1 MRKPYYAESGGA
13 RFLAVRQKKSVQW
26 MVSRLAVLAGGLG
39 LLAFAAPA
47 HADLG
52 ISSFDVTPAS
62 TQAGGHPDVTIDT
75 VFSGQSDN
83 LKSLALHLPAGLV
96 GNPNAAAKC
105 SQSSFDADACPGTSV
120 VGTVTNSVTASPLGL
135 LPVTLP
141 PITDNVYNVA
151 PSPGE
156 PARLGIWVH
165 TPLIGG
171 SVVDNVKLP
180 ITVSVRPG
188 DFGLDTAIVNIPNSL
203 GSLLLGDIPITINS
217 ISLTLNGTAS
227 SGNFVTLPSSCT
239 PATTRIDVTSYGSH
253 SASAQDT
260 FTPTGC
266 GSVGFNPSMSVDLET
281 TRTDTPSGYTVTL
294 GVPTGNSTV
303 RRAQVVLPQ
312 GTMLSPK
319 SADGASACTDAQLG
333 AGNSAPAAC
342 PASSEIGTTSI
353 VTPLLGT
360 LGGKV
365 YLGEPTPAHLLR
377 LFVDIEQSGV
387 KIKLPGDVTPDPS
400 TGQLTTVFDNLPQ
413 VPFTSFAL
421 SFRGGPTAILSNPA
435 DCGSHTAVATLT
447 PWSGGADKSPTDS
460 FTTSFDGSGGACPA
474 KAPFTPGV
482 SDSAANTA
490 AGGDPGSLAITVNR
504 PDRDQRLRNVRFS
517 LPPGLLGKVAGVSL
531 CPEALAP
538 SGNCPADTR
547 AGTVTATVGTGPQP
561 VTLSGPVYMGG
572 PYKGGLLSLIAAL
585 PAKVGPLDLGTT
597 VLRSAIS
604 LRTTDAGLDVASDDL
619 PRFVQ
624 GIPVDVR
631 TLTVDLN
638 KPGVL
643 LNPTSCAPLAIG
655 GTLTSV
661 LGDTATASAPF
672 QATACDRLPFAP
684 KILAVAGGKGNTR
697 KGFHPLLRAIVEQ
710 PIEQARLASTTVTLP
725 PSLGVA
731 LGKQLCLAPQADAG
745 SCPAASQV
753 GTANATTPLLPG
765 ELRGPVYL
773 IQQTG
778 SPLPGVL
785 VQLRGLVNLNL
796 RGTVTVGPGGAL
808 VNTFNGIPDVPISHF
823 ELEFTGGRNGS
834 LLSSRDLCRGAVQSV
849 KASFTGH
856 NGASFSRTAPMG
868 IQGCK
873 PTITVS
879 LRHARGARPALLI
892 SFREPAVSTALS
904 KLTLKLPPTLRGKRG
919 ARKGV
924 TVVAGKRKLGR
935 RSFRLSGRTLVLRK
949 LPAGTHV
956 LKVGLSKGA
965 IKPRKSLRQRT
976 NGGKRPTLRFSLSAV
991 DEAGT
996 PTSYTVNTRATP

>member
-1 MRKPYYAESGGA
+1 
-13 RFLAVRQKKSVQW
+13 VRQKRSVHRK
-26 MVSRLAVLAGGLG
+26 VSWLAALAGASA
-39 LLAFAAPA
+39 LLAFASPA
-47 HADLG
+47 SADLG
-52 ISSFDVTPAS
+52 ISSFSVTPSS
-62 TQAGGHPDVTIDT
+62 TQAAGHPDVTIDT
-75 VFSGQSDN
+75 VFSGVSDN
-83 LKSLALHLPAGLV
+83 LRSLALHLPAGLV

-105 SQSSFDADACPGTSV
+105 SQADFDADACPGNSV
-120 VGTVTNSVTASPLGL
+120 VGTVTNSVTATPLGL
-135 LPVTLP
+135 LPTTLTL
-141 PITDNVYNVA
+141 TDSVFNVA
-151 PSPGE
+151 PGPGE

-171 SVVDNVKLP
+171 AVVDNVKLP
-180 ITVSVRPG
+180 VTVSVRPG
-188 DFGLDTAIVNIPNSL
+188 DFGLDTAIVNIPNTL
-203 GSLLLGDIPITINS
+203 GSLLLGDIPIQINS

-227 SGNFVTLPSSCT
+227 GGNFVTLPSSCS
-239 PATTRIDVTSYGSH
+239 PATTRVDVGSYGAH
-253 SASAQDT
+253 GAAAQST

-266 GSVGFNPSMSVDLET
+266 GSPGVPFNPSMSVDLET

-294 GVPTGNSTV
+294 GVPSNNSTV
-303 RRAQVVLPQ
+303 RRAQVLLPQ

-319 SADGASACTDAQLG
+319 SADGATACTDAQLG
-333 AGNSAPAAC
+333 AGNAAPAAC
-342 PASSEIGTTSI
+342 PAGSQIGTTSI

-360 LGGKV
+360 LAGKV
-365 YLGEPTPAHLLR
+365 FLGQPTPGHLLR

-387 KIKLPGDVTPDPS
+387 KIKLPGDATPDPS

-421 SFRGGPTAILSNPA
+421 SFRGGPAAILSNPA
-435 DCGSHTAVATLT
+435 DCGSHTAVAALT
-447 PWSGGADKSPTDS
+447 PWSGGAVKSPQDT
-460 FTTSFDGSGGACPA
+460 FTTSFNGAGAACPP
-474 KAPFTPGV
+474 KPPFTPAV

-490 AGGDPGSLAITVNR
+490 AGGDPGSLAITVTR

-531 CPEALAP
+531 CPEAAAA
-538 SGNCPADTR
+538 SGDCPANTR
-547 AGTVTATVGTGPQP
+547 AGTVTATVGTGPSP

-604 LRTTDAGLDVASDDL
+604 LRSSDAGLDVVSDDL

-661 LGDTATASAPF
+661 AGDLATASAPF

-684 KILAVAGGKGNTR
+684 KIIAVAGGKGNTR
-697 KGFHPLLRAIVEQ
+697 KGQRPLFRTIVEQ

-725 PSLGVA
+725 PALGVA
-731 LGKQLCLAPQADAG
+731 SGKQPCPVAQADAG
-745 SCPAASQV
+745 SCPATSQV

-765 ELRGPVYL
+765 ELSGPVYL
-773 IQQTG
+773 IQQPG

-785 VQLRGLVNLNL
+785 VQLRGLVNLSL
-796 RGTVTVGPGGAL
+796 RGSVSIGTGGLAT
-808 VNTFNGIPDVPISHF
+808 TFNGIPDVPISHF
-823 ELEFTGGRNGS
+823 ELVFTGGKDGT
-834 LLSSRDLCRGAVQSV
+834 LITSRDLCRGSGLTLKTA
-849 KASFTGH
+849 FTGH
-856 NGASFSRTAPMG
+856 NGANFSRTSPVG

-879 LRHARGARPALLI
+879 VRHANSAHPAALI
-892 SFREPAVSTALS
+892 SFREPAVSSPLS
-904 KLTLKLPPTLRGKRG
+904 KLTLSLPAALRGKRG
-919 ARKGV
+919 ARQGV
-924 TVVAGKRKLGR
+924 TVIAGKRKLGR
-935 RSFRLSGRTLVLRK
+935 RSFHLTDRTLVLQN

-965 IKPRKSLRQRT
+965 IKLRKTRLGPG
-976 NGGKRPTLRFSLSAV
+976 GGKRPTLSFGLRAV

-996 PTSYTVNTRATP
+996 PTSYSVKTRAAA